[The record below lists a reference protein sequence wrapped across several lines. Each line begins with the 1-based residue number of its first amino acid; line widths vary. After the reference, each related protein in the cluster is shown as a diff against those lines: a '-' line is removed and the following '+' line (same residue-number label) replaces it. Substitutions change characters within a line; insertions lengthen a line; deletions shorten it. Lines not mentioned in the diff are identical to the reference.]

1 MAGET
6 TPTSGDYHLLTLVLP
21 PPATKRVWRASPSR
35 VACVWLPEPSTQ
47 VCPDAGGS
55 VLY

>member
-6 TPTSGDYHLLTLVLP
+6 TPTPGDYHLLTLALP
-21 PPATKRVWRASPSR
+21 PPSTKRVWRASPSR